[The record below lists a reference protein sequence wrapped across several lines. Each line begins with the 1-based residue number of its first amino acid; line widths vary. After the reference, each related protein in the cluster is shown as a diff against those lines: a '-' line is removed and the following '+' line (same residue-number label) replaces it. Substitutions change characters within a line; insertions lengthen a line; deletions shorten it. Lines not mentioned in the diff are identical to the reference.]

1 MFKPI
6 KKTRIYE
13 KIVDEIKDLIDQ
25 GRLKWGDQLPTER
38 ELSETFKVSRT
49 CVREAFRILESQGFL
64 ESRPGNGTYVTSNAV
79 DALIQPL
86 ASYILKEKDYQL
98 ELFEMRQLI
107 ESQLAYLAAERATS
121 ENLTKMEKILKRQE
135 EQIAN
140 GETGLDSDSDFHHAL
155 AEAANNR
162 ILLHIINTTME
173 YLAESRESYLVG
185 EERAKQSLVHH
196 KKILSAIRK
205 GNGKMAANAM
215 REHIE
220 DVENILVDTFEGE
233 DTSIDQEKNLT
244 NDTHLYKKEKIG

>member
-13 KIVDEIKDLIDQ
+13 EIVDEIMDLISQ

-64 ESRPGNGTYVTSNAV
+64 EIRQGDGTYVANNAIDILV
-79 DALIQPL
+79 QPL
-86 ASYILKEKDYQL
+86 ASLILKEKDHQI
-98 ELFEMRQLI
+98 ELFEMRQLL
-107 ESQLAYLAAERATS
+107 ESQLAFLAAERATP
-121 ENLTKMEKILKRQE
+121 ENMSKMENILRRQE
-135 EQIAN
+135 EEIAN

-162 ILLHIINTTME
+162 ILLHIINTTKE
-173 YLAESRESYLVG
+173 VLAESRESYLLG
-185 EERAKQSLVHH
+185 EERAKKSFPHH
-196 KKILSAIRK
+196 KRIFSAIKK
-205 GNGKMAANAM
+205 GDGELAAKAM

-220 DVENILVDTFEGE
+220 DVEKTFVE
-233 DTSIDQEKNLT
+233 T
-244 NDTHLYKKEKIG
+244 

>member
-25 GRLKWGDQLPTER
+25 GTLKWGDQLPTER

-49 CVREAFRILESQGFL
+49 CVREAFRILESQGLL
-64 ESRPGNGTYVTSNAV
+64 ESRQGNGTYVANSAIDSLV
-79 DALIQPL
+79 QPL
-86 ASYILKEKDYQL
+86 ASFILKEKDYQI
-98 ELFEMRQLI
+98 ELFEMRRLL
-107 ESQLAYLAAERATS
+107 ESQLAYLAAERATP
-121 ENLTKMEKILKRQE
+121 ENMAKMEKILRRQE

-162 ILLHIINTTME
+162 ILLHIINTTKE
-173 YLAESRESYLVG
+173 FLAESRESYLLG
-185 EERAKQSLVHH
+185 EERAKKSLAHH
-196 KKILSAIRK
+196 KKIFSAIQK
-205 GNGKMAANAM
+205 GDGELAAEAM

-220 DVENILVDTFEGE
+220 DVEKIL
-233 DTSIDQEKNLT
+233 IDN
-244 NDTHLYKKEKIG
+244 